1 MSQSSDPTRR
11 EVFKVAATAAASA
24 ATARAASVSFQANDQ
39 VRFGSI
45 GVGNRGT
52 GLLRNAIRGDAGR
65 CVAVCDIYQPHL
77 DKAVATA
84 GNNPRAYLDHRQLL
98 DQKDIEA
105 VIIAAPPHQ
114 HFPIMRDA
122 LLAGK
127 HVFCEKVMVFKP
139 GEVREM
145 RKLAAARSKQVIQV
159 GLQRRY
165 SQFYRTAK
173 QMVDKGLLGK
183 VTHINGQ
190 WNRNPGS
197 GIGWLMEIDPKRGKE
212 SAWRLFREFS
222 AGMMAER
229 GCHQLDAADWII
241 GDHPDYVIGIG
252 GNEFFHDGRT
262 VFDNIQVIFHYPQ
275 GQKMMYQSINTNGHL
290 SLFRGAKSDFGEVIL
305 GTAGTIEITLGP
317 PAAGMWF
324 YEPPPKVSP
333 LMETVVAGP
342 NPLERMKGLPILIP
356 NSMVTGPL
364 ERDMKWAHLWLE
376 QNGIMV
382 QQEEPSPELAQFR
395 DFFECCRT
403 GKRPAADVDIGLVN
417 SVGVMQANLAM
428 DEGRRAYYKEV

>member
-11 EVFKVAATAAASA
+11 DVFRTAAAAAASA
-24 ATARAASVSFQANDQ
+24 ASAGVGSASFQSKESVQFA
-39 VRFGSI
+39 SI
-45 GVGNRGT
+45 GVGNRGG
-52 GLLRNAIRGDAGR
+52 GLLRVASGVPTGR

-77 DKAVATA
+77 DRAITTA
-84 GNNPRAYLDHRQLL
+84 GNHPKGYLDHRELL
-98 DQKDIEA
+98 NQKDVEA
-105 VIIAAPPHQ
+105 VIIATPPHQ
-114 HFPIMRDA
+114 HFPLIRDA

-127 HVFCEKVMVFKP
+127 HVFCEKVLVFKP
-139 GEVREM
+139 EEVREL
-145 RKLAAARSKQVIQV
+145 RRLAAERKKQVIQV

-165 SQFYRTAK
+165 SQFYRTAR

-197 GIGWLMEIDPKRGKE
+197 GIGWLMEIDPKRGRE
-212 SAWRLFREFS
+212 SAWRLFREYS

-262 VFDNIQVIFHYPQ
+262 VYDNIQVIFHYPK

-324 YEPPPKVSP
+324 YEPPPSVSP

-342 NPLERMKGLPILIP
+342 NPLERMKRLPILIP
-356 NSMVTGPL
+356 NNMVSGSV

-376 QNGIMV
+376 RNGIMAPI
-382 QQEEPSPELAQFR
+382 EETSPERAQFE
-395 DFFECCRT
+395 DFFACCLT
-403 GKRPAADVDIGLVN
+403 GKRPAADVDIGLAN
-417 SVGVMQANLAM
+417 SVMVMQANLAM
-428 DEGRRAYYKEV
+428 DEGRRAYFNEV